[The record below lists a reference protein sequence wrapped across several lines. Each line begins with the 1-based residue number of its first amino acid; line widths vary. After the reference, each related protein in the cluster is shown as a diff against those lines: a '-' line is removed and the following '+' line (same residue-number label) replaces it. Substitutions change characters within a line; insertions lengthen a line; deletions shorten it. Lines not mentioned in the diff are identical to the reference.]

1 MGKIFTFR
9 EITEKEEL
17 EACFRFRYEIYSLCA
32 MKDFLYENSNRID
45 IDCFD
50 VHSRHFALKCG
61 GINVGY
67 FRVVLPKDELTNNN
81 VLEIGKRYQLLD
93 ESEYFQKIDQA
104 EFPFLS
110 YEDIPEKYLIYYLDL
125 LNRNEKLAE
134 ASRLILH
141 PQFRSI
147 ITGKFLIECA
157 MALFVNICVGQKH
170 AVVFCSGKHDR
181 FYEPY
186 GFIPIAGRED
196 CVFNHSNLGQ
206 ALTIPLSK
214 DISDSTV
221 PKQLHGKLQEMA
233 QEFLTTSKMEREI

>member
-17 EACFRFRYEIYSLCA
+17 EAFFRLRYEIYSLCA
-32 MKDFLYENSNRID
+32 MKDFLYENNNRID
-45 IDCFD
+45 VDYFD
-50 VHSRHFALKCG
+50 VHSRHFALLNG
-61 GINVGY
+61 TNTIGY
-67 FRVVLPKDELTNNN
+67 FRVVLPKDELTNYDI
-81 VLEIGKRYQLLD
+81 LEIGKRHQLLD
-93 ESEYFQKIDQA
+93 EIEYIKKIDEA

-110 YEDIPEKYLIYYLDL
+110 YEGIPERYLIYYLDL

-157 MALFVNICVGQKH
+157 MALFVNICIGQKH

-186 GFIPIAGRED
+186 GFIPIAGREE

-206 ALTIPLSK
+206 ALTIPLSR
-214 DISDSTV
+214 DLSDSTV

-233 QEFLTTSKMEREI
+233 NEFKSTGKIWREL

>member
-1 MGKIFTFR
+1 LPLPIFH
-9 EITEKEEL
+9 
-17 EACFRFRYEIYSLCA
+17 
-32 MKDFLYENSNRID
+32 
-45 IDCFD
+45 FD
-50 VHSRHFALKCG
+50 
-61 GINVGY
+61 
-67 FRVVLPKDELTNNN
+67 LTNYDI
-81 VLEIGKRYQLLD
+81 LEIGKRYQLID
-93 ESEYFQKIDQA
+93 EVEYFQKIDEA

-110 YEDIPEKYLIYYLDL
+110 YEGIPERYLIYYLDL

-147 ITGKFLIECA
+147 IAGKFLIECA
-157 MALFVNICVGQKH
+157 MALFVNICIGQKH
-170 AVVFCSGKHDR
+170 AVVFCSGKHDY

-214 DISDSTV
+214 DLSDSKV

-233 QEFLTTSKMEREI
+233 NEFKSTGKIRREI